1 MVPEVLARK
10 GAEAHGMS
18 GRVVARALGAVVFA
32 SAVSAMTALAQQ
44 PPALQDRPREDLI
57 AYLPPGEGK
66 ALVVSRCTVC
76 HDLRGMMQLRKAP
89 PGWEAIVLDMG
100 ARGAPITL
108 DDIDPLVKYLSTAFG
123 PEAPPFTDVNSA
135 SKAELTKLPGVAP
148 EAADRL
154 IARRGTGPLT
164 SAEQVR
170 TAFGLNTQAFDKI
183 KYYVYVKPAA
193 PAKRQ

>member
-1 MVPEVLARK
+1 
-10 GAEAHGMS
+10 MS
-18 GRVVARALGAVVFA
+18 GRAVTRAVCAAVFA
-32 SAVSAMTALAQQ
+32 SAVTAIAAVAQQ
-44 PPALQDRPREDLI
+44 PSSPQTQPRENWS

-66 ALVVSRCTVC
+66 ALIIRQCTVC
-76 HDLRGMMQLRKAP
+76 HDLRGTIQLRKAP

-100 ARGAPITL
+100 ARGAPLTL

-123 PEAPPFTDVNSA
+123 PQAPPFTDANSA

-154 IARRGTGPLT
+154 IAARGAGPLT
-164 SAEQVR
+164 SDEQIR
-170 TAFGLNTQAFDKI
+170 TAFGLDAHAFDKI

>member
-1 MVPEVLARK
+1 
-10 GAEAHGMS
+10 MS
-18 GRVVARALGAVVFA
+18 GRIITRALCAAVLA
-32 SAVSAMTALAQQ
+32 AAISAMTALAQQ
-44 PPALQDRPREDLI
+44 TSPGAAVAQQPPPGQNQPRQDWSP
-57 AYLPPGEGK
+57 YLPPGDGK

-76 HDLRGMMQLRKAP
+76 HDLRGTIQLRKAP

-123 PEAPPFTDVNSA
+123 LQAPPFTDANSA

-154 IARRGTGPLT
+154 IARRGAGPLT
-164 SAEQVR
+164 SDEIRSAM
-170 TAFGLNTQAFDKI
+170 GLDAQAFDKI

-193 PAKRQ
+193 PTKRE